1 MISDELEVVEYANVY
16 PCRDLSRLY
25 FFDERPNPL
34 FLYENESNERP
45 NPLFLYE
52 NESNERLN
60 PVVELD
66 EEVRDAIQLYTQLSK
81 KWKWFTIISTV
92 SVSLSYILGLV
103 EHGSLDLDAISYPDR
118 RLMMGM
124 ISWYPDCQDN
134 RDELWRLVS
143 NIFSHAGFS
152 HFAGNIVSLYGFS
165 FMLELYQPYYI
176 IGPLFVVG
184 VIDGSLAF
192 YYTKPYRYAL
202 GVSHGVF
209 SIIGMNFANG
219 ILNRCALPRLHI
231 GFILYIT
238 LMMMF
243 AEYLSYDESKNIA
256 YICHWTSLVSGI
268 LGGFAFLLQYKPTW
282 GTRIISGISM
292 LLYGFLTGY
301 LFVYYA
307 ITYPPTQSYTNTLQ
321 PTETVS
327 CCYEWFKHK
336 RANPN
341 STLTEYQCPYRIIYG
356 DNFLPDMPHRA
367 YKT

>member
-16 PCRDLSRLY
+16 PCRDFSRLY

-34 FLYENESNERP
+34 FLYENESNEQ
-45 NPLFLYE
+45 
-52 NESNERLN
+52 LN
-60 PVVELD
+60 PVVEID

-81 KWKWFTIISTV
+81 KWKWFTICSCTSVTIS
-92 SVSLSYILGLV
+92 YFAGMIAN
-103 EHGSLDLDAISYPDR
+103 GSLDLHVMSYPDN

-143 NIFSHAGFS
+143 NIFAHADFS
-152 HFAGNIVSLYGFS
+152 HYAGNIISLYGFS

-176 IGPLFVVG
+176 IGPLFVIG

-209 SIIGMNFANG
+209 AVIGMNFANG
-219 ILNRCALPRLHI
+219 IVNRCAFPRLHI

-238 LMMMF
+238 LMMIF
-243 AEYLSYDESKNIA
+243 AEYLSYDEGNNIA

-268 LGGFAFLLQYKPTW
+268 LGGFAFLSQYKPTW
-282 GTRIISGISM
+282 MSRALSGFSL
-292 LLYGFLTGY
+292 LLYGILTGY
-301 LFVYYA
+301 LFVHYA
-307 ITYPPTQSYTNTLQ
+307 MTYPPVQSYTNTLQ
-321 PTETVS
+321 PTETIS
-327 CCYEWFKHK
+327 CCYEWFKYK
-336 RANPN
+336 RANPD
-341 STLTEYQCPYRIIYG
+341 SIFTEYQCPYRIIYG
-356 DNFLPDMPHRA
+356 DSYLPDMPHRA